1 MVLHV
6 SLLKN
11 LNMPNVVGITALAFY
26 LRKLIGEKRLSTPT
40 FVAKHSIWDPC
51 EQARTVLQNIS
62 FLRRSLIAKCVCVS
76 A

>member
-40 FVAKHSIWDPC
+40 FVAKHSIWDPF
-51 EQARTVLQNIS
+51 EQTKTASRIFSFSRIVNLQ
-62 FLRRSLIAKCVCVS
+62 
-76 A
+76 